1 MATKR
6 KKSKFRE
13 YTKAIIIV
21 VLLTLLIRAFVVE
34 PFKIPSDSMMPTLVF
49 GDHILANKVIFGLDL
64 PFTDSKFLIF
74 QQPRRK
80 DIIVFSFP
88 ENKEKEE
95 CRSITEN
102 IATRVGS
109 VLSNSNPAYLFKDS
123 CRDFIM
129 RVVGVGGDKVEI
141 KDKKAYV
148 NDFPLDEP
156 YKIHKDSRIENTHV
170 TKRDN
175 FGPVTVPRGKF
186 FVMGDNRDESYDSRF
201 WGFVDMEDIKGKAFV
216 IYWSWNSSD
225 VWYNKIRW
233 RRLGDHVL

>member
-95 CRSITEN
+95 CRSIT
-102 IATRVGS
+102 
-109 VLSNSNPAYLFKDS
+109 
-123 CRDFIM
+123 
-129 RVVGVGGDKVEI
+129 
-141 KDKKAYV
+141 
-148 NDFPLDEP
+148 
-156 YKIHKDSRIENTHV
+156 
-170 TKRDN
+170 
-175 FGPVTVPRGKF
+175 
-186 FVMGDNRDESYDSRF
+186 
-201 WGFVDMEDIKGKAFV
+201 
-216 IYWSWNSSD
+216 
-225 VWYNKIRW
+225 
-233 RRLGDHVL
+233 